1 MLQVINSFAEHWM
14 EYLGTAILQNT
25 IFLSV
30 IFLVLYLL
38 REKHAGI
45 KYAVAALGLIKLLV
59 PPFVPITVRESL
71 FSAPLIGSIST
82 GDISVEAVADT
93 VSTTP
98 ITFLGVLFLIWAV
111 TVILMF
117 GSSLLSTLRLKWHLR
132 DASFV
137 KHVEID
143 GKAVDIYSSLNISV
157 PMSVGLFP
165 KRVYVP
171 TLWSSLTD
179 NLQYSLLRHEVAH
192 IKRRDGL
199 LGALQMLAQALY
211 FFHPLVW
218 ILTRQANEFREMACD
233 DMAVDN
239 SEVTPLVYSR
249 CLVHVAEH
257 MLPSW
262 SCSSASTLIKQK
274 NKLYSRVNYQV
285 KETKMKKLS
294 KNRSRLIWTLLLVL
308 IVPLSWYCKQPDS
321 AVGIK
326 DADTG
331 KIYGKIINTKT
342 GEPIAGANIIVFNTP
357 LGAASNEKGEYFI
370 TGVEPGRRTIR
381 CSVIGYSE
389 VVINN
394 LKIPK
399 GKTVPLN
406 FQMKLSSINTQKVV
420 VTAKPLKASKPPIPV
435 KPAETEGKNI
445 EFVPYDIPPLPIGGE
460 TAIAKNIRY
469 PELAKK
475 AGIEGTVIVQ
485 AKIGIDGHVEETKI
499 LKGIP
504 NTGLDKAAEEA
515 IKQVKFHPAK
525 QRDKEVA
532 VWVSLPVRF
541 KLKKTEPAKNFV
553 PYDQPPVP
561 VDGMAS
567 IAKYVVYP
575 EKAKEAGIEGTV
587 LVQARVGIDG
597 HVEETQILKGVS
609 TGLNKAAEEAIKQVK
624 FHPAKQRDKKV
635 AVWIT
640 IPVEFRLE
648 DEKE

>member
-1 MLQVINSFAEHWM
+1 MLQVINSFAERWM

-59 PPFVPITVRESL
+59 PPFVPLTLRNGMNSMWVGNIGEMSVR
-71 FSAPLIGSIST
+71 
-82 GDISVEAVADT
+82 AVPDT
-93 VSTTP
+93 TLAETASQTP
-98 ITFLGVLFLIWAV
+98 ISFISVLFLIWAI
-111 TVILMF
+111 TALLMLC
-117 GSSLLSTLRLKWHLR
+117 SSLLSTLRLKWHLR
-132 DASFV
+132 DATFV
-137 KHVEID
+137 KHAEID

-179 NLQYSLLRHEVAH
+179 NLQHSLLRHEVAH

-308 IVPLSWYCKQPDS
+308 IVPLSWYCKQPD
-321 AVGIK
+321 ATVGVNN
-326 DADTG
+326 ADTG
-331 KIYGKIINTKT
+331 KIYGKANTH
-342 GEPIAGANIIVFNTP
+342 ANLFY
-357 LGAASNEKGEYFI
+357 LGFW
-370 TGVEPGRRTIR
+370 
-381 CSVIGYSE
+381 
-389 VVINN
+389 
-394 LKIPK
+394 
-399 GKTVPLN
+399 
-406 FQMKLSSINTQKVV
+406 KV
-420 VTAKPLKASKPPIPV
+420 LFFCLI
-435 KPAETEGKNI
+435 
-445 EFVPYDIPPLPIGGE
+445 
-460 TAIAKNIRY
+460 
-469 PELAKK
+469 
-475 AGIEGTVIVQ
+475 
-485 AKIGIDGHVEETKI
+485 
-499 LKGIP
+499 
-504 NTGLDKAAEEA
+504 
-515 IKQVKFHPAK
+515 
-525 QRDKEVA
+525 
-532 VWVSLPVRF
+532 
-541 KLKKTEPAKNFV
+541 
-553 PYDQPPVP
+553 
-561 VDGMAS
+561 
-567 IAKYVVYP
+567 
-575 EKAKEAGIEGTV
+575 
-587 LVQARVGIDG
+587 
-597 HVEETQILKGVS
+597 
-609 TGLNKAAEEAIKQVK
+609 
-624 FHPAKQRDKKV
+624 
-635 AVWIT
+635 
-640 IPVEFRLE
+640 
-648 DEKE
+648 